1 MKNAVIIKKVCR
13 CPLIFN
19 NVRTHKIDRFF
30 LVQPSVNYIKLISIL
45 SNMTTVTTLDKVCK
59 NIGRLPLEL
68 RHAIFNCLTIDF
80 RLEMVL
86 QKTAQIIRTLFEAYT
101 ERLLD
106 ITALRNVVNKAI
118 RSHFFYRKEQT
129 PWRSDYFIKQ
139 PFKKWLAPIEFKQM
153 DIIVSTEHP
162 VIKALREIVI
172 IPRVYGHID
181 TTSRNRWAAKE
192 ALDAL
197 TKIVSTITKTWD
209 IIPTLTIHQHH
220 HYSDKFNYLIRKNT
234 FNSIC
239 ILTKFVSKLKV
250 PLEERAL
257 EKHKNL
263 FFKGIIR
270 RMPKFAQQMQKKI
283 KLSTKKAEKEAEK
296 ATKAAA
302 TKAKKDAKI
311 AAKKENDEEMA
322 HFNQSKKA
330 RKTVVIIKKKRAT
343 SS

>member
-1 MKNAVIIKKVCR
+1 MTTLSAVRSTPIDVGVEEIEVTEIIISNKLY
-13 CPLIFN
+13 LIDDKN
-19 NVRTHKIDRFF
+19 NVYSVDTHDKIG
-30 LVQPSVNYIKLISIL
+30 
-45 SNMTTVTTLDKVCK
+45 TLNELEQAVAAENCDKVCK

-106 ITALRNVVNKAI
+106 ITALRKVVDKAI

-162 VIKALREIVI
+162 VVKALREIVI
-172 IPRVYGHID
+172 IPRIYNHID
-181 TTSRNRWAAKE
+181 STTRNRWPAKD
-192 ALDAL
+192 ALEAL
-197 TKIVSTITKTWD
+197 TKIVSTITKCCD
-209 IIPTLTIHQHH
+209 ILPTFTVHNDKQGR
-220 HYSDKFNYLIRKNT
+220 KFNYYVRKHT
-234 FNSIC
+234 FHFIC
-239 ILTKFVSKLKV
+239 LLTKFISKLKV

-257 EKHKNL
+257 EKHKKL

-270 RMPKFAQQMQKKI
+270 RMPKLAQQMQKKI
-283 KLSTKKAEKEAEK
+283 KLSTKKAEK

-311 AAKKENDEEMA
+311 AA
-322 HFNQSKKA
+322 